1 MDELNKHNGFEQTI
15 LPHWKTAY
23 NFARWLTRNDDAA
36 ADIVQDAYLKA
47 FKAFGGYRGGDSK
60 SWLLSIVKNTFY
72 TKYQIQKKYDR
83 IFDSEY
89 NDDEMVTDNADPEIL
104 YIQRENAQFLKNELE
119 KLQLEFREVI
129 ILREMEGLSYKAIS
143 DILEIPLG
151 TVMSRLARGRK
162 CLYLSMTRQN
172 RNEDFNENP

>member
-1 MDELNKHNGFEQTI
+1 LDELNKLYGFEQTI
-15 LPHWKTAY
+15 LPHWKAAY
-23 NFARWLTRNDDAA
+23 NFARWLTRNDDDA

-72 TKYQIQKKYDR
+72 TKYQIKKRYDR

-89 NDDEMVTDNADPEIL
+89 NDEETVTDNADPEIL
-104 YIQRENAQFLKNELE
+104 YIQKENTQFLKNELE

-129 ILREMEGLSYKAIS
+129 ILREIEGLSYKAIS

-162 CLYLSMTRQN
+162 CLYLSMARQN
-172 RNEDFNENP
+172 KNEDFNE